1 MLPSYRKEKIL
12 LFFHGNG
19 EDLASSYD
27 FGHFINNELGVAV
40 LIVEYQGYTV
50 YEGDPSPGQIIADS
64 KIVVEYLFK
73 YGYEPKDIMLF
84 GRSIGGAFAF

>member
-1 MLPSYRKEKIL
+1 MTT
-12 LFFHGNG
+12 
-19 EDLASSYD
+19 
-27 FGHFINNELGVAV
+27 GHFINNELGVAV

-50 YEGDPSPGQIIADS
+50 LKEILRPAKLLQIRRLS
-64 KIVVEYLFK
+64 WNVPFK